1 MLKNITIGKYIPGN
15 TVLHRLN
22 ARTKIII
29 SFVFTILIFFSK
41 SIFVLNFIL
50 LLGLFLM
57 KLIGASI
64 LRFFKS
70 NIFILSFPLVAAVLN
85 TILAG
90 RISEKI
96 LLSTAI
102 SLIKILSL
110 IFTSSWIMFTTSPNE
125 LSYSMEKILKPLDYI
140 GLNSRDIS
148 LTITITLR
156 FFPTIF
162 EEASRIISTQKR
174 RGATFRNK
182 SFSKNLKSVFSIL
195 IPLFVSSI
203 KKADDLAVALES
215 RCYESGKK
223 RTYFKN
229 SKFKKED
236 YIAFFILG
244 ILTLGVIICTQA
256 LKII

>member
-15 TVLHRLN
+15 TFLHRLD

-41 SIFVLNFIL
+41 SIFVLSFIL
-50 LLGLFLM
+50 TLGFFLI
-57 KLIGASI
+57 KLTGASI

-70 NIFILSFPLVAAVLN
+70 NIFILSFPIAAATLN

-125 LSYSMEKILKPLDYI
+125 LSYSMEKILKPIDYI
-140 GLNSRDIS
+140 GLSSRDIS

-156 FFPTIF
+156 FFPTVF
-162 EEASRIISTQKR
+162 EEVSKIISAQKR
-174 RGATFRNK
+174 RGANFKNK
-182 SFSKNLKSVFSIL
+182 SFSKNLKSIFSVL

-215 RCYESGKK
+215 RCYESGRK
-223 RTYFKN
+223 RTCFKN

-236 YIAFFILG
+236 YIALFILG
-244 ILTLGVIICTQA
+244 ILTLGVIVCTQA
-256 LKII
+256 LKKI